1 MDNARSLSR
10 SPMRIRTAP
19 PGISAVDVAP
29 LDLKRTGAA

>member
-1 MDNARSLSR
+1 
-10 SPMRIRTAP
+10 MRIRTAP